1 MFYARI
7 APGALAVA
15 VLLGGCQMSDAPMQP
30 APVAGSAPAAVIMPA
45 TDSILREASSSRVTT
60 SADGNT
66 VRTQSR
72 SSSVSVDADA
82 LLGALLGTAG
92 TAPLS
97 AAATAAAYEGRWLA
111 RQSDG
116 ANCALSLD
124 PPRMNGDRPVRTS
137 GCFGAP
143 LFSASKWTLRGSEL
157 VLLDLMGTDLAG
169 LRATGPNRLEGGG
182 MILSR
187 P

>member
-1 MFYARI
+1 MFDTKMAF
-7 APGALAVA
+7 A
-15 VLLGGCQMSDAPMQP
+15 VLAAAVFLAGCQMSDAPVQN
-30 APVAGSAPAAVIMPA
+30 APAAGPVPVIMPA
-45 TDSILREASSSRVTT
+45 TDRVLREASSSRVTT

-66 VRTQSR
+66 VRTQTR

-92 TAPLS
+92 PAPVT

-111 RQSDG
+111 RQPDG
-116 ANCALSLD
+116 ANCALTLD
-124 PPRMNGDRPVRTS
+124 PPRMNGDRPARTS

-157 VLLDLMGTDLAG
+157 VLLDLMGADLAG
-169 LRATGPNRLEGGG
+169 LRATGPNRLEGNGL
-182 MILSR
+182 ILSR